1 MGSPTGVATMQQRSE
16 TTRQQSL
23 PQEALVA
30 MIVVMHAARAGCCAF
45 HLLKAAAR
53 TRHVTMMKMQ

>member
-23 PQEALVA
+23 PQEALIE
-30 MIVVMHAARAGCCAF
+30 MIVVMHAACAGCCAF
-45 HLLKAAAR
+45 HLLKAEQDM
-53 TRHVTMMKMQ
+53 TR